1 MSAPAPPPEEIGARP
16 RQIPPGVPQNEQ
28 AASGNIDSIGRAYAE
43 YEALTRNASPEDL
56 QKDADFR
63 EHGRNQRFRHQFEL
77 IAICALW
84 IAAAAIAGVGGVW
97 LWHMAAPDRW
107 RWLKSDDVS
116 HLQSI
121 MTAGLLVGVIG
132 NHFKKRMG

>member
-1 MSAPAPPPEEIGARP
+1 M
-16 RQIPPGVPQNEQ
+16 
-28 AASGNIDSIGRAYAE
+28 
-43 YEALTRNASPEDL
+43 
-56 QKDADFR
+56 
-63 EHGRNQRFRHQFEL
+63 
-77 IAICALW
+77 
-84 IAAAAIAGVGGVW
+84 GVGAVW
-97 LWHMAAPDRW
+97 LWHMGAPEKW

>member
-1 MSAPAPPPEEIGARP
+1 VSETELPPESGGAPAP
-16 RQIPPGVPQNEQ
+16 QIPGIPSVEQ
-28 AASGNIDSIGRAYAE
+28 TASFDTVSIDRAWLE
-43 YEALTRNASPEDL
+43 IQSLTRNATPEQL
-56 QKDADFR
+56 QQDADFQ
-63 EHGRNQRFRHQFEL
+63 EHGRNQRFRHHFEK
-77 IAICALW
+77 IAIAALW
-84 IAAAAIAGVGGVW
+84 VAAIAVMGVGAVW
-97 LWHMAAPDRW
+97 LWHMGAPEKW